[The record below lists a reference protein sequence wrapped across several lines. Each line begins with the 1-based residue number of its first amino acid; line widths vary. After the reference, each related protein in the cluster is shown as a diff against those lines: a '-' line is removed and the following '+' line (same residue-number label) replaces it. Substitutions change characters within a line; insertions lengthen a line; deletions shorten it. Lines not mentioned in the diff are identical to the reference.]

1 MPRARLNCGG
11 GSCRWGHET
20 TDGAGSDAAGAE
32 ERSCTCRRARAAN
45 LQELKLRENSHRR
58 QQCNQQHGVQLA
70 AHTTCKPTTL
80 TAAAAATCCSSPQRA
95 GASKLDRRLESAGH
109 GRARQRRNEE
119 QRTHLFNPV
128 TCTAE
133 ACHIRWAASLKKVLG
148 LSTLAAL
155 APPCTQRPGCRV
167 EVHIARGRH
176 DLCMAIAK
184 NHGIRK
190 LMSNDRGTRRS
201 FSDCMNSMPP

>member
-1 MPRARLNCGG
+1 MRLRDNRHKG
-11 GSCRWGHET
+11 
-20 TDGAGSDAAGAE
+20 
-32 ERSCTCRRARAAN
+32 
-45 LQELKLRENSHRR
+45 L
-58 QQCNQQHGVQLA
+58 QCNQPHSVQLA
-70 AHTTCKPTTL
+70 ARTPWKPITL
-80 TAAAAATCCSSPQRA
+80 NAAASATSCRSAQRA
-95 GASKLDRRLESAGH
+95 GAIKLDRRLESAGQ

-133 ACHIRWAASLKKVLG
+133 ALHSRWAPSLKKVLG

-190 LMSNDRGTRRS
+190 LMVNDRGTRRS
-201 FSDCMNSMPP
+201 LNDCMNSMPPRRRPGAALTQYHVTLLAIAARTRCWGQR

>member
-1 MPRARLNCGG
+1 MPRARLNCEGV
-11 GSCRWGHET
+11 
-20 TDGAGSDAAGAE
+20 
-32 ERSCTCRRARAAN
+32 
-45 LQELKLRENSHRR
+45 LQEGTRNHGWRRLRRSWRRGKKLHMPSRESSKPA
-58 QQCNQQHGVQLA
+58 GIEA
-70 AHTTCKPTTL
+70 AREQSQ
-80 TAAAAATCCSSPQRA
+80 AATVQSAARCAACSTHDLQADHTHRGSSSHLLQQSSTGRA
-95 GASKLDRRLESAGH
+95 IKLDRRLESAGH

-155 APPCTQRPGCRV
+155 APPCTQRPGCHV

-190 LMSNDRGTRRS
+190 LMSNDQGTRRS
-201 FSDCMNSMPP
+201 FSHCMNSMPP